1 MLGRK
6 ELGGIFVRFHALE
19 LPCLWRRKDI
29 ANSVATKDELD
40 ENRCNKILIELEE
53 EEPQSCVFNWLG
65 HSFASMQLTSY
76 HVWETERYSKR
87 SCNEAALRKR
97 PTLTRVALLLAH
109 LGKNLRKEKLLS
121 KVFWHRG
128 TAKVHRLQCQ
138 SSSGSQSEFLTI
150 TARIGSLK
158 QHEVL

>member
-53 EEPQSCVFNWLG
+53 EEPQSCVINWVG
-65 HSFASMQLTSY
+65 HSFASMQWTSY
-76 HVWETERYSKR
+76 HVWETERY
-87 SCNEAALRKR
+87 NIANA
-97 PTLTRVALLLAH
+97 VAT
-109 LGKNLRKEKLLS
+109 KLLCVRGRLS
-121 KVFWHRG
+121 LAWHCSSRIW
-128 TAKVHRLQCQ
+128 AK
-138 SSSGSQSEFLTI
+138 I
-150 TARIGSLK
+150 
-158 QHEVL
+158 